1 MSLELQDLFDI
12 SFALLYMYSSTVHSR
27 PEFQHLFA
35 GRMSHEQCPRRSSNV
50 EEVVGE

>member
-12 SFALLYMYSSTVHSR
+12 SFALHVPKHRSQSALSFSTCL
-27 PEFQHLFA
+27 Q